1 MLLYVFF
8 HEILMSQI
16 ELFTDK
22 AVRCEIPVKLVKGFN
37 FSFHALTNCVNE
49 SIENKTFRDGSK
61 EDKFILVYKSKNP
74 LDKANYRPVSILSF
88 LSKVYGKLLFNH
100 LSNETTNF
108 LSQILCGFRKAH
120 RIQHTCFRLL

>member
-22 AVRCEIPVKLVKGFN
+22 AVRCEIPVKLVKGF
-37 FSFHALTNCVNE
+37 FHALTNCVNE

-61 EDKFILVYKSKNP
+61 EDKFISVYKSKNP

-100 LSNETTNF
+100 LSNEQQTF
-108 LSQILCGFRKAH
+108 
-120 RIQHTCFRLL
+120 

>member
-8 HEILMSQI
+8 YEILISQI

-22 AVRCEIPVKLVKGFN
+22 AVRCEIPVKLVKGYD
-37 FSFHALTNCVNE
+37 FSFRALTNCVNE
-49 SIENKTFRDGSK
+49 SIENKTFRDRSK
-61 EDKFILVYKSKNP
+61 EDKFISMYKSKNP

-100 LSNETTNF
+100 LSNEQQTF
-108 LSQILCGFRKAH
+108 
-120 RIQHTCFRLL
+120 